1 MFRLNSYL
9 FSLAANFCGRYTPY
23 QGITLTPH
31 SGGVAVTSS
40 DRGAA
45 SFYGFDP
52 QGYAPEEATFSPG
65 DKLAS
70 ACNGIKT
77 AAREL
82 TIEDTVARVTTYYKD
97 HSNSAEFVATRLQH
111 AAPLRHAIA
120 GVIGL
125 WRETPELSTTAGRY
139 DIDLLTKACR
149 SIAKEGDSVVISG
162 YDGGP
167 LRLQSER
174 LNCVVLLMPQ
184 TAQPLPPLPPWLA
197 DFGQE
202 GASVKTA

>member
-9 FSLAANFCGRYTPY
+9 FSLAASFCGKYAPY

-31 SGGVAVTSS
+31 AGGVAVTSS

-82 TIEDTVARVTTYYKD
+82 TIEGGLARVTTYYKD
-97 HSNSAEFVATRLQH
+97 HSSFAEYTATRLQQ
-111 AAPLRHAIA
+111 APPMRHAIA

-125 WRETPELSTTAGRY
+125 WRETPLLSTTAGRY
-139 DIDLLTKACR
+139 DVDLLSKACR
-149 SIAKEGDSVVISG
+149 IIAKEAGSVVISG

-167 LRLQSER
+167 LRLQSEK

-184 TAQPLPPLPPWLA
+184 TAQPLPVLPTWLA
-197 DFGQE
+197 DFARPVE
-202 GASVKTA
+202 PASAA